1 MGDALMMSTDGT
13 VPEAPV
19 TVQTVA
25 PVFAFK
31 PKIWLALVVAVL
43 CVPATTRSCAGVKP
57 ALLKAFNC
65 TLALA
70 VNGTLAGLTIQ
81 SNAPVPELIAYTKSS
96 CAGTYT
102 TSCPIELSAPSITA
116 ARPATVP
123 PMLTGGVIGTPV
135 LALMSK
141 TSLLLP
147 VTMLVPG
154 FNPGGARLAARVLTT
169 HTAWYWVVA
178 LGMAVTS
185 GTTAEAFVAQAPV
198 PLVAVPQTVE

>member
-1 MGDALMMSTDGT
+1 MKSPGPGAY
-13 VPEAPV
+13 A
-19 TVQTVA
+19 
-25 PVFAFK
+25 
-31 PKIWLALVVAVL
+31 
-43 CVPATTRSCAGVKP
+43 RSCP
-57 ALLKAFNC
+57 TDL
-65 TLALA
+65 
-70 VNGTLAGLTIQ
+70 
-81 SNAPVPELIAYTKSS
+81 P
-96 CAGTYT
+96 
-102 TSCPIELSAPSITA
+102 APSITA
-116 ARPATVP
+116 ARPDTAP
-123 PMLTGGVIGTPV
+123 PMLTGVVIGTPV

-185 GTTAEAFVAQAPV
+185 GATAEAFMAQAPV